1 MSKRLRY
8 LYVSLSGK
16 HLTFMHMNHTKVGS
30 MQKAMTS
37 QNPGKPTA
45 LGRSEKRSPQSCT
58 PPPHSAFRKSG
69 HPRKSNGPVPG
80 ENGITP
86 VLAPPLAFVPA

>member
-1 MSKRLRY
+1 M
-8 LYVSLSGK
+8 
-16 HLTFMHMNHTKVGS
+16 
-30 MQKAMTS
+30 
-37 QNPGKPTA
+37 
-45 LGRSEKRSPQSCT
+45 
-58 PPPHSAFRKSG
+58 HSADLKKMSLKNVPPAPSGFRKSG